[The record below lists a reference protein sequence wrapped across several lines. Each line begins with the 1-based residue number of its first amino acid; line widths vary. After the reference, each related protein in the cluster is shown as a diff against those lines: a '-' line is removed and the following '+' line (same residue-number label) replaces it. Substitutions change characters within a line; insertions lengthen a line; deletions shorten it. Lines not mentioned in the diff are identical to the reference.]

1 MSGNGHETD
10 LLQLGACG
18 SGTVVE
24 HIELLASADDGLHI
38 FGGLVEVRRSC
49 RRFTRRMPSKAT
61 RMARCGAALV
71 WPSRHRVGPREQPAR
86 PELCLR
92 RGRGRLR
99 GEQHGPFGR
108 TVLHTG
114 HEQPH
119 FGDQRGDYAAC
130 YHSLPGG
137 DWTNSIV
144 HGVSDAGIEIQ
155 HYLSCDGFN
164 AIMPSQYGI
173 LTLRN
178 WRVCGEDEVIPG
190 RYNGN
195 YEAQEELS
203 GWLADSGN
211 VVLEVLQDGDF
222 ALDGGVLVEGL
233 DPRPSAGQTVTPH
246 YMDLDDR
253 LEVTSYHGAFHPV
266 LEPWFAGWSTLDGL
280 GLFSGE
286 VVLTEG
292 CTYDFACNYDPWPWW
307 TTGAA
312 SVSRAPDAP
321 SSSRATTIRW
331 LCWTTGRAPWRD
343 ARDALGLPLRITTR
357 LPRWTT
363 GRV

>member
-1 MSGNGHETD
+1 MDPSAEPYCTPAMSNLTLVTNG
-10 LLQLGACG
+10 A
-18 SGTVVE
+18 
-24 HIELLASADDGLHI
+24 
-38 FGGLVEVRRSC
+38 
-49 RRFTRRMPSKAT
+49 
-61 RMARCGAALV
+61 
-71 WPSRHRVGPREQPAR
+71 
-86 PELCLR
+86 
-92 RGRGRLR
+92 
-99 GEQHGPFGR
+99 
-108 TVLHTG
+108 
-114 HEQPH
+114 
-119 FGDQRGDYAAC
+119 DYAAC

-178 WRVCGEDEVIPG
+178 WRVSGEDGVIPG

-195 YEAQEELS
+195 YGAQEELS

-222 ALDGGVLVEGL
+222 ALEGGVLVEGL

-246 YMDLDDR
+246 YMALDDR

-286 VVLTEG
+286 VVVDGRVHVRLCVQLRPLGLGGRRELRARVLRRVHLPARVQLRSDGVLDDGSCTIEG
-292 CTYDFACNYDPWPWW
+292 CSGCTWPAAENYDP
-307 TTGAA
+307 AA
-312 SVSRAPDAP
+312 TLDDGTCLMGVVEDVCPADLNEDGEVTSVDLLMLLSVYGEP
-321 SSSRATTIRW
+321 
-331 LCWTTGRAPWRD
+331 C
-343 ARDALGLPLRITTR
+343 
-357 LPRWTT
+357 
-363 GRV
+363 